1 MRGSLIV
8 VSAIAAILS
17 GASLGAGSAAAE
29 ESEKCYGIAAANQND
44 CQTASNACAGQVA
57 EAERGDAW
65 ISVPSG
71 TCQKISGGSLEPKQS

>member
-8 VSAIAAILS
+8 VSAMAAILS
-17 GASLGAGSAAAE
+17 GAGLAPSAAAE
-29 ESEKCYGIAAANQND
+29 DSEKCFGIAAANQND

-57 EAERGDAW
+57 EAERGDAY
-65 ISVPSG
+65 ISVPTG